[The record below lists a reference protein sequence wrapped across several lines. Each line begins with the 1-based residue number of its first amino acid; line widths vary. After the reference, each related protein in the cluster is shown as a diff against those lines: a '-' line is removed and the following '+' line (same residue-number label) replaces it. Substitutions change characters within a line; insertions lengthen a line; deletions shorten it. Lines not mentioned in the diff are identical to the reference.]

1 MIINYNKS
9 YFGMIET
16 LAIIPARGGSKAI
29 KNKNI
34 INLGGKPLIY
44 YTIIEAQKS
53 KLISRL
59 VLNTD
64 NKKIAGVGKNFG
76 VEVPFLRPKKF
87 AKDDSPLDDLIKH
100 TLSFFKN
107 KECYEPK
114 IIIILQPTQPFRN
127 TRLIDKSIRMLE
139 KSKASSVISVA
150 KITQHP
156 YASFWYKTNFLKP
169 FRTDF
174 KKFYQRQK
182 VPDLYFPTGEV
193 YVFWAKNLKKFGN
206 FYGPKIKPLIRN
218 EDHITDINLPID
230 LFYAEMRKKYL
241 ERPKN

>member
-1 MIINYNKS
+1 MT
-9 YFGMIET
+9 ET

-34 INLGGKPLIY
+34 INLDGKPLIY

-64 NKKIAGVGKNFG
+64 NKKIAAIGKNFG

-107 KECYEPK
+107 KELLTIWDIQYSN
-114 IIIILQPTQPFRN
+114 FSN
-127 TRLIDKSIRMLE
+127 TPGLALEVLNSMRYGRLSC
-139 KSKASSVISVA
+139 SSSFHPLSV
-150 KITQHP
+150 T
-156 YASFWYKTNFLKP
+156 L
-169 FRTDF
+169 R
-174 KKFYQRQK
+174 R
-182 VPDLYFPTGEV
+182 
-193 YVFWAKNLKKFGN
+193 
-206 FYGPKIKPLIRN
+206 
-218 EDHITDINLPID
+218 
-230 LFYAEMRKKYL
+230 
-241 ERPKN
+241 